1 MTTNEMETAVA
12 KAYRDEAEKFYHT
25 AKAFLKADR
34 KTNWETRIFLRRV
47 RKTLKWMW
55 IVTGINA
62 VICVI
67 AYFYIKSLLEG

>member
-1 MTTNEMETAVA
+1 MTPEEVMAA
-12 KAYRDEAEKFYHT
+12 KLYRDEAETFYHT

-34 KTNWETRIFLRRV
+34 KTNWETRIFLRKV
-47 RKTLKWMW
+47 RNTLKWMW

-67 AYFYIKSLLEG
+67 AYFYIKSLVEG

>member
-34 KTNWETRIFLRRV
+34 KTNWETEQKKL
-47 RKTLKWMW
+47 
-55 IVTGINA
+55 
-62 VICVI
+62 
-67 AYFYIKSLLEG
+67 